1 MGKALIV
8 YDTRFG
14 NTREIAQA
22 LARGMDKQGII
33 VDCLEVN
40 QVNMSKF
47 DDYGLVAIGGPTHM
61 LGISNRLKE
70 LLQKL
75 SSHHNSRKLGFCF
88 DTRVHSKFNHFD
100 LNSAAK
106 RIEKTMK
113 RKGFDLIY
121 PRKSA
126 FVLGREG
133 PLENCAIEQFGKIGM
148 KIAEK
153 WLANKDDL

>member
-1 MGKALIV
+1 MRKALVV

-14 NTREIAQA
+14 NTREIAHA
-22 LARGMDKQGII
+22 LARGIYNQGIT
-33 VDCLEVN
+33 VDCLEIN
-40 QVNMSKF
+40 QLNMSKF
-47 DDYGLVAIGGPTHM
+47 DDYDLVAIGGPTHM
-61 LGISNRLKE
+61 LGVSNGMKKF
-70 LLQKL
+70 LQKL
-75 SSHHNSRKLGFCF
+75 RCYHNSKKWGFCF
-88 DTRVHSKFNHFD
+88 DTRVHSKFNRFD

-113 RKGFDLIY
+113 RKGFKLIY

-133 PLENCAIEQFGKIGM
+133 PLENGAIEAFGKIGM

-153 WLANKDDL
+153 WLADGDDL